1 MTKKG
6 DLKKMM
12 KKAKIKM
19 IAFMILLIGIFGIFL
34 VGNSLIEIQRTPDS
48 AGGGNHLNAHWW

>member
-1 MTKKG
+1 MIKKG

-19 IAFMILLIGIFGIFL
+19 LAFMFLLIGIFGIFL
-34 VGNSLIEIQRTPDS
+34 VGTSLISIQRTPVM
-48 AGGGNHLNAHWW
+48 AGGGNYMHPFC

>member
-34 VGNSLIEIQRTPDS
+34 VGTSLIEMQRTPVS
-48 AGGGNHLNAHWW
+48 AGGDHLHAHC